1 MKTEE
6 HFQKQALQQAQTA
19 MLAHGCPTKRLIET
33 LQTRGGVE
41 TAKELAKRR
50 RVSDGFDALQKCGH
64 LELSLEAL
72 MLQGKY
78 GALFTDEEANWCLE
92 VLMEAGYF

>member
-1 MKTEE
+1 MKPEE
-6 HFQKQALQQAQTA
+6 HFQKQAIQQAQTA

-41 TAKELAKRR
+41 TAKDLAKRHR
-50 RVSDGFDALQKCGH
+50 LSDGFDALRQCGH
-64 LELSLEAL
+64 LELTLEAL
-72 MLQGKY
+72 MIQGKF
-78 GALFTDEEANWCLE
+78 GALFTDEEVNWCLE